1 MTDKQIVAAYLAR
14 MLSNASCAPDEEEM
28 RQVSETDLSKQRCV
42 RIGELIAN
50 ECERPSKRKQGTQN
64 RGKDSEHAG
73 RA

>member
-50 ECERPSKRKQGTQN
+50 ECERLRSKYVDRLN
-64 RGKDSEHAG
+64 RAG
-73 RA
+73 YDTI